1 MGQSGSFFSGLS
13 LLFYERSRPQIETL
27 RYKTQTQ
34 SKVQIQPPNFASGSY
49 IKQSVLTARSEATPQ
64 RTIDAEH
71 RKTIKIRYICSLG
84 QWNCQERES
93 DGQKA
98 LHHPPKIPAS

>member
-13 LLFYERSRPQIETL
+13 LLFYERSRPQIEHIKIQNTNTIKSPDTATKL
-27 RYKTQTQ
+27 RIWLLYQT
-34 SKVQIQPPNFASGSY
+34 IGSY
-49 IKQSVLTARSEATPQ
+49 SSFESNPQ

-84 QWNCQERES
+84 QWNYQERES